1 LTISLPGIPRE
12 HLSQMAPASPAYRWS
27 LVAVLA
33 WAGFIS
39 GVYTTIII
47 RIMSYGTA
55 NQYPF
60 TFFGSLCFGLA
71 MCSVLWAFG
80 FVSSGRA
87 GVTLVA
93 ATIAVHLIDV
103 FVTEKNILR
112 WVMVEHSL
120 VALAL
125 YSTFLLVLVRGRRK
139 LWTLLVAPACAALTV
154 VVVYYIVRVAD
165 SFVVTPAM
173 LDFPTQTTHA
183 GFLAVALALAG
194 VDRGTPRRRFTL
206 VYVQLGYFVAVFAG
220 VYLFIQLPM
229 EAKVAREKEEI
240 ATRLANAPSRVNLPA
255 LNEGRI
261 DRVLLM
267 EGVGEWRLSESYS
280 GRLPAEQTGGDTF
293 APRPERVSYYANY
306 GPPSKTLDDFRAIT
320 VSVIQYPNAAWA
332 KFDVLNSTGRV
343 GIPRLSRFGQT
354 FYQDGPYFSWS
365 SGDRRILLDCQS
377 TPPEVID
384 EFLKA
389 YLAKYPSSQ

>member
-1 LTISLPGIPRE
+1 
-12 HLSQMAPASPAYRWS
+12 MAPAPPAYRWS
-27 LVAVLA
+27 LVAVLP

-47 RIMSYGTA
+47 RIMSYDTA

-71 MCSVLWAFG
+71 MCAVLWAFG

-112 WVMVEHSL
+112 WVMVEHFL

-154 VVVYYIVRVAD
+154 AVVYYIVRVAD
-165 SFVVTPAM
+165 SLVVTPAM

-194 VDRGTPRRRFTL
+194 VERGTPRRRFTL

-240 ATRLANAPSRVNLPA
+240 TTRLASAPSRLNLPA
-255 LNEGRI
+255 LNEDRI
-261 DRVLLM
+261 DRVFLM
-267 EGVGEWRLSESYS
+267 DGVGEWQPYRSSS
-280 GRLPAEQTGGDTF
+280 SRLPAEQTRGDAA
-293 APRPERVSYYANY
+293 APRPERITYYAGY
-306 GPPSKTLDDFRAIT
+306 ARTAARPDDQTSVT
-320 VSVIQYPNAAWA
+320 VNVIQYPNAEWA

-343 GIPRLSRFGQT
+343 GIPRLSRFGHT

-365 SGDRRILLDCQS
+365 SGDRLILLDCES
-377 TPPEVID
+377 TRQEVID

-389 YLAKYPSSQ
+389 YLAKYPSDQ

>member
-47 RIMSYGTA
+47 RIMSDGTA

-165 SFVVTPAM
+165 SFVVTQRCWT
-173 LDFPTQTTHA
+173 FPHKPLTRV
-183 GFLAVALALAG
+183 FLRLPSRWPGSIVEHLGGGSLWSTFSS
-194 VDRGTPRRRFTL
+194 DTSSLFSPESTCSSNCQWKRTLPERRRKSRRAWRTL
-206 VYVQLGYFVAVFAG
+206 RPAS
-220 VYLFIQLPM
+220 I
-229 EAKVAREKEEI
+229 
-240 ATRLANAPSRVNLPA
+240 SR
-255 LNEGRI
+255 R
-261 DRVLLM
+261 
-267 EGVGEWRLSESYS
+267 
-280 GRLPAEQTGGDTF
+280 
-293 APRPERVSYYANY
+293 
-306 GPPSKTLDDFRAIT
+306 
-320 VSVIQYPNAAWA
+320 
-332 KFDVLNSTGRV
+332 
-343 GIPRLSRFGQT
+343 
-354 FYQDGPYFSWS
+354 
-365 SGDRRILLDCQS
+365 
-377 TPPEVID
+377 
-384 EFLKA
+384 
-389 YLAKYPSSQ
+389 